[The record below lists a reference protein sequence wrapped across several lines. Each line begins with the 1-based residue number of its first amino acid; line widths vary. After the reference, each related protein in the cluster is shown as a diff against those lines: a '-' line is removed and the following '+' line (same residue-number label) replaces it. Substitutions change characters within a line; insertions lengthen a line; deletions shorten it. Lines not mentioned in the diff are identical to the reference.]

1 MATVTTDFTTAS
13 GPRSRA
19 ERLTDGVVAG
29 YIRALD
35 AAAARASSVA
45 TPTEAAIGVATPTEA
60 AILAEDTLM
69 NVNASRGHTHET
81 PQRAASSWCRGAR
94 GDCGSTQAKRLLE
107 AR

>member
-1 MATVTTDFTTAS
+1 MATVTTDFPTAS

-19 ERLTDGVVAG
+19 ERMTDGVVAG

-35 AAAARASSVA
+35 AATARASSVA
-45 TPTEAAIGVATPTEA
+45 TPTEPT
-60 AILAEDTLM
+60 ILAKDALM
-69 NVNASRGHTHET
+69 NVTASRGHTHET

-94 GDCGSTQAKRLLE
+94 GDCSSMQAKRLLE